1 MPIFTVFPSWELP
14 WALCPQAQQPRCSPE
29 AKIAYGH
36 LDIHQRKPLVKKFWN
51 FVHTAQIFAK
61 IRILHKIS
69 IFSKIEYNHSRS
81 PKREFNL
88 RSHFIFNL
96 FWIKSTLVN
105 ILDTSELDF
114 RGKLTTG
121 SRSNFR
127 LQNWKMASNKR
138 HHTIKFDFVI
148 PFDFEYF
155 MTILFWDNGWNNDIR
170 SKFEN
175 FFRAVLNH
183 LGLNSA

>member
-1 MPIFTVFPSWELP
+1 MYI
-14 WALCPQAQQPRCSPE
+14 
-29 AKIAYGH
+29 
-36 LDIHQRKPLVKKFWN
+36 
-51 FVHTAQIFAK
+51 
-61 IRILHKIS
+61 
-69 IFSKIEYNHSRS
+69 RS

-88 RSHFIFNL
+88 CSHFIFNL

-138 HHTIKFDFVI
+138 HHTIKDDFVI
-148 PFDFEYF
+148 PFDFQHF
-155 MTILFWDNGWNNDIR
+155 ISILFWDNGWINDIQ
-170 SKFEN
+170 SKIEN
-175 FFRAVLNH
+175 FSRAVLYH
-183 LGLNSA
+183 LVLNSFLKMLFKYFCQIFT

>member
-88 RSHFIFNL
+88 RSHFTFIL
-96 FWIKSTLVN
+96 FWRNLTLVN
-105 ILDTSELDF
+105 MLDTSELHF
-114 RGKLTTG
+114 SGKPTTG
-121 SRSNFR
+121 SWSNFR
-127 LQNWKMASNKR
+127 LQKWKMAENKYDYKI
-138 HHTIKFDFVI
+138 HS
-148 PFDFEYF
+148 
-155 MTILFWDNGWNNDIR
+155 ILFTVLYCFLFFCIYNCSFLR
-170 SKFEN
+170 YRVEQQLFEKCTI
-175 FFRAVLNH
+175 FWRH
-183 LGLNSA
+183 KYKII